1 MSEGDSD
8 VQNQLFTVLE
18 TWQSVVSVEVALVEF
33 KCGLILILEEP
44 ACRAKEFRCSWCAG
58 TDGYTSA

>member
-8 VQNQLFTVLE
+8 VQSQLFTVLE
-18 TWQSVVSVEVALVEF
+18 TRQSVVSVEVALVEF
-33 KCGLILILEEP
+33 NCGLILILEEP
-44 ACRAKEFRCSWCAG
+44 ACRAEEFRCSSSAG